1 MNSRLISVLVFALV
15 VSAVASFFL
24 YRFLSSRMETA
35 QAAPTGTAVI
45 ATRPLPIGTLI
56 KDADVKVASWGS
68 DLPAGAVTKVE
79 DAVGRGVVTPIL
91 EKEPLVDARLAPKGG
106 GAGLAATIP
115 QGMRAVAVSVNEV
128 VGVAGF
134 ATPGMHVDVL
144 VSGNPPGIITSST
157 GPQTHTVL
165 QNIEVLSAGQNFQKD
180 AEGKPV
186 AVQVVNLL
194 VNPDQAEILSLA
206 SHETHIQLVLRN
218 PLDHELAKPPG
229 TAVVNLFNGG
239 MAPVAKPVA
248 QVRRV
253 RPTPPPAAPKPPDTM
268 TIEVYHGDKRAE
280 FKFAA
285 VGGTNQ

>member
-1 MNSRLISVLVFALV
+1 MNSRLISVLGFALV
-15 VSAVASFFL
+15 VSALASFFI

-35 QAAPTGTAVI
+35 QAAPMGTAVV

-56 KDADVKVASWGS
+56 KDADVRVGPWGG

-79 DAVGRGVVTPIL
+79 DAVGRGVLTAIL

-115 QGMRAVAVSVNEV
+115 KGMRAVAVSVNEV

-134 ATPGMHVDVL
+134 ATPGMRVDVL
-144 VSGNPPGIITSST
+144 VSGNPPGTVTTAT

-194 VNPDQAEILSLA
+194 VNPEQAEILSLA

-218 PLDHELAKPPG
+218 PLDQELAKPPG

-239 MAPVAKPVA
+239 ALPAVKPVA
-248 QVRRV
+248 VRRV
-253 RPTPPPAAPKPPDTM
+253 RPAPPPPAAPKPPETV
-268 TIEVYHGDKRAE
+268 TVEVYQGDKRAE

-285 VGGTNQ
+285 VGGTSH